1 MAKRIK
7 RPPVKPEKRQEW
19 LRRYELDESPP
30 KIAKAD
36 GYDVRTVRKQI
47 RLAQEEREGKEARI
61 AVLREAVERH
71 HRMLCDFAEKLDAEV
86 QGEAP
91 IAKTLQDDRMWKALK
106 QHMPRSS
113 LWYYL
118 DRWDSLQQQLAE
130 LKHRV
135 KKRLER
141 GVDADPSLKALQVLP
156 HRSVFDGLVEVLG
169 FQMEQWC
176 RGRKS
181 LTLQGYFRTKDEGN
195 GLIAIE
201 YGAFNMGTGS
211 VGDSNIVRKV
221 TTSWESKVKSWKEY
235 KELCSLWQKLE
246 NIRDKLRE
254 ELAVIILRGV
264 VRGHCIYCPM

>member
-7 RPPVKPEKRQEW
+7 RPPVKLEKRQEW

-30 KIAKAD
+30 KIAEAD

-47 RLAQEEREGKEARI
+47 LLAQEEREGKEARV
-61 AVLREAVERH
+61 AVLREAMERH
-71 HRMLCDFAEKLDAEV
+71 HRMMCDFAGKLDAEV

-91 IAKTLQDDRMWKALK
+91 IPKTLQDDRMWKALK

-130 LKHRV
+130 LKQGI
-135 KKRLER
+135 KKRLEKEV
-141 GVDADPSLKALQVLP
+141 GADPELKTQQVLP
-156 HRSVFDGLVEVLG
+156 HRSALGGLVAALE
-169 FQMEQWC
+169 FQMEQRC
-176 RGRKS
+176 RGRKG
-181 LTLQGYFRTKDEGN
+181 LTLQDYFRTRDEGS

-211 VGDSNIVRKV
+211 RVDGNSVRKMITNWEMKV
-221 TTSWESKVKSWKEY
+221 TLWEEY
-235 KELCSLWQKLE
+235 KELGSLWQKLK
-246 NIRDKLRE
+246 NTRDKLRE

-264 VRGHCIYCPM
+264 VTGHCIYCPM